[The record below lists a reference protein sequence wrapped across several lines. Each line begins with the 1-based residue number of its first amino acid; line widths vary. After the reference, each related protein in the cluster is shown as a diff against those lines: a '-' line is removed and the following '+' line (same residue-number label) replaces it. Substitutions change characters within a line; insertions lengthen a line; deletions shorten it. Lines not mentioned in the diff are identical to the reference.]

1 MQEEKE
7 NTRQCVIT
15 VKVTYGG
22 SSSLVKPEEQ
32 SNEAAASV
40 ESSLDSYGFFWMVY
54 NHDVNVFLEN
64 YLSCFKESKKFCK
77 IRHLKGFKRVS

>member
-40 ESSLDSYGFFWMVY
+40 ESSLDSYVFF
-54 NHDVNVFLEN
+54 
-64 YLSCFKESKKFCK
+64 
-77 IRHLKGFKRVS
+77 